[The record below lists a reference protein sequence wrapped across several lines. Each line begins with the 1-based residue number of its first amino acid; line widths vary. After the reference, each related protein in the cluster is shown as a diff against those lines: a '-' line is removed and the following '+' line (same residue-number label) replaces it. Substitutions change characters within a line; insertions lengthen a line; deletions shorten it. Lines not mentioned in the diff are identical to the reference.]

1 MDWTPI
7 LLSIL
12 PIILTFSLGLVVNKP
27 GYKKSKA
34 VIGTINRAIAD
45 DKIDSSELEEFLDH
59 FKKNE

>member
-12 PIILTFSLGLVVNKP
+12 PIVFTFALGLVVNKP

-34 VIGTINRAIAD
+34 VIGTINKAIED
-45 DKIDSSELEEFLDH
+45 DKIDSAELEEFLDH